1 MLRSPIQP
9 RTVRRFPATTAFA
22 FILTCVSALTTPPF
36 LQPANA
42 DLPSPFLS
50 GALEVWSGGEMT
62 RGTRGAWTGMNWA
75 PLGKIEDPGFRVRFA
90 GGSGQY
96 RTDDKQMGQSLSIYG
111 TSAFADLL
119 VGYQWS
125 LGATTL
131 KLFAGGT
138 FNGQLQVAT
147 SDAYPEIATA
157 TGAKVVAEAWI
168 NITPETFAQIDL
180 SAATAHRSYTSRVRY
195 GYRLTRAIALG
206 LEGGSIGSEEGRTL
220 RAGLF
225 ARYEWLGGEISASG
239 GLASDDSAVRRT
251 PYGGLV
257 YLKRY

>member
-1 MLRSPIQP
+1 MLCSPIQA
-9 RTVRRFPATTAFA
+9 RADHRFPAARTYALAVALPIALFA
-22 FILTCVSALTTPPF
+22 QT
-36 LQPANA
+36 ANA

-62 RGTRGAWTGMNWA
+62 RSTRGAWAGMNWA

-96 RTDDKQMGQSLSIYG
+96 RTDDKQTGQNLSIYG

-138 FNGQLQVAT
+138 FNGQLQVAST
-147 SDAYPEIATA
+147 DAYPEIATA
-157 TGAKVVAEAWI
+157 TGAKMVAEGWI
-168 NITPETFAQIDL
+168 NITPQTFAQIDV
-180 SAATAHRSYTSRVRY
+180 SAATAHRSYTSRVRL
-195 GYRLTRAIALG
+195 GYRLTRSLALG
-206 LEGGSIGSEEGRTL
+206 VEAGAIGSDNSDTL

-225 ARYEWLGGEISASG
+225 GRYEWLGGEISASG
-239 GLASDDSAVRRT
+239 GFATDDNAARRT

-257 YLKRY
+257 YLTRY